1 MMEYVPI
8 LVDGGVVL
16 NATNVCNNTSP
27 DCKVCPDIAVG
38 VHNWLVANNRKYLI
52 IDFQDEKDVCTTM
65 LVELLQLRKRLKFPF
80 LLVGLMERPRQFL
93 LSYAYGDHLFFNTPE
108 DAIDHLRAI
117 HPGLAE
123 SDMGGIEFDKPIP
136 TGRFRGG
143 RLEIEGEEFEEE
155 VGPEI

>member
-16 NATNVCNNTSP
+16 NATSVCNNTAP

-52 IDFQDEKDVCTTM
+52 IDFQDEKDVCSTM

-80 LLVGLMERPRQFL
+80 LLVGLMERPKHFL
-93 LSYAYGDHLFFNTPE
+93 LSYAYGDDLFFNTPE
-108 DAIDHLRAI
+108 DAVEHLRSFHASLI
-117 HPGLAE
+117 DAE
-123 SDMGGIEFDKPIP
+123 FGGIEFDKPIP
-136 TGRFRGG
+136 TGRFRTG
-143 RLEIEGEEFEEE
+143 RLEVDGEEFEEE
-155 VGPEI
+155 ASQDI